1 MTLIRDLIPIP
12 TAVHRGDFV
21 LKLTEGVRDP
31 QKTVAEYVVTDQL
44 ARCFDDALGFIH
56 SALVDNTSKAAY
68 LHGSFGTGKS
78 HFMAMLDL
86 ILAGE
91 PAARSIPEL
100 APIVE
105 RANAWTNGKRFLLVP
120 YHMIGARNM
129 EAGILGGYADYIR
142 RHPQAGTR
150 PDAPIPGVYL
160 AEGLFAD
167 AQGLRRSMG
176 DEAFF
181 ARLNEGAVGDSEWGE
196 LEGGWEAERFEA
208 AVTAPPGPA
217 SEDRIQLVGRLVK
230 TFFTSY
236 QDIARGQEEAYIPL
250 DDGLSVISKHA
261 AGLGYDAVILFLDEL
276 ILWLAS
282 HAARL
287 DFMHQEGQKL
297 AKLVEAQR
305 ADRPIPL
312 VSFVARQRDLAEL
325 VGENITGA
333 ERLNFSDALK
343 HWEGRFHKITLEDR
357 NLPKIAERRVLQPVS
372 DAAREQLDAAF
383 AETAKFR
390 REVMDTLLTT
400 KYDRAIFRQVYPF
413 SPALVD
419 TLVGV
424 SSVLQRE
431 RTALKVMMLLLVAHR
446 ETLRLGD
453 IVPVGDLFDVI
464 AHGDEA
470 FSQEMANHFDNAKRL
485 YHQKLLPL
493 LESRHGMRKEEVEQL
508 PYDDARRAAF
518 RADDRL
524 VKTLLLAALCP
535 GVESLKGLN
544 ANRLAALNHGSIKTP
559 VPGKDGAEVLRRCR
573 EWAAAVGEIKIG
585 DQSANPSIS
594 VQLSGV
600 DTESIMEQARREDNP
615 GNRQRLVR
623 QMLFEQLGI
632 EDRDEFFLTHEFT
645 WRHTERLCEIIFGNV
660 RTLPKSSLEASGS
673 DWKLVVDFPFDE
685 TGCTPQHDLEELEK
699 FRQAHPSGS
708 RTICWIPSFFKPS
721 AQRDLG
727 NLVVLEHILTGERF
741 GSYSSHLPYQDRPAA
756 KALLENQ
763 RSQLRQRVLHHLEV
777 AFGVDRQTTDSVD
790 TSHELTEHFQS
801 LWHGF
806 DPQPPV
812 GPNLRGAM
820 QNLLD
825 QALEH
830 QFPAHPRFEAP
841 PKGANL
847 QKVYQEAS
855 RATQA
860 PNGRIDD
867 VDKKVRPLLQAI
879 AVPLLLGAVHENV
892 FLLSEHWKNHLN
904 PRVIECGGTPN
915 VGQLRHWMNLPRAMG
930 LPKPV
935 ENLLILVF
943 AEQTNRTFYL
953 HGAPADA
960 TLTNMPDLLE
970 LRTWVGPPEV
980 QWKLALQLAGS
991 IFGAKQNSPLLNASN
1006 VANLAAEVKQLAEQ
1020 FQAPSQSLCKCLR
1033 ERLPKFDI
1041 KPAAAPRMK
1050 TATAVLNLVSRL
1062 SAAHLNDVIPT
1073 LASAEVV
1080 TTDTAMGKSLKSA
1093 SALTVSIEATSWG
1106 VFADIVELGEDY
1118 QAEAQDI
1125 RKQVKTA
1132 LEADEHAV
1140 PLAAALQTY
1149 QTQAMQLLA
1158 RAAKA
1163 KVPPTPIV
1171 GPTKTDEPQ
1180 KLPPGKKLVVE
1191 DQRSGLSP
1199 AEAKSLLADLMREME
1214 AKSSRRL
1221 TVKWRIEE

>member
-1 MTLIRDLIPIP
+1 MATLIKDLIPIP

-21 LKLTEGVRDP
+21 LKLTEGVKDP

-142 RHPQAGTR
+142 RIH
-150 PDAPIPGVYL
+150 PDAPVPGVYL

-181 ARLNEGAVGDSEWGE
+181 GRLNEGAADDSEWGE
-196 LEGGWEAERFEA
+196 LEGGWDAERFEA
-208 AVTAPPGPA
+208 AVSAPPGPA
-217 SEDRIQLVGRLVK
+217 SEDRTQLVGRLVK

-236 QDIARGQEEAYIPL
+236 QDIARGQEEAYISL

-400 KYDRAIFRQVYPF
+400 KYDRSIFRQVYPF

-470 FSQEMANHFDNAKRL
+470 FSQEMAIHFDNAKRL

-660 RTLPKSSLEASGS
+660 RTLPESSLEAGGS

-685 TGCTPQHDLEELEK
+685 AGCTPQHDLERLEK
-699 FRQAHPSGS
+699 FRQSHPSGS

-841 PKGANL
+841 PKGTNL

-879 AVPLLLGAVHENV
+879 AVPLLLGEVHENV

-1050 TATAVLNLVSRL
+1050 TATAVLNLVTRL

-1093 SALTVSIEATSWG
+1093 AALTVSIAATSWG
-1106 VFADIVELGEDY
+1106 VCADIVELGEDY

-1163 KVPPTPIV
+1163 KVPPKPIV

-1221 TVKWRIEE
+1221 TVKWRIEEDR